1 MTVGQVAWHSKS
13 LVCKTNVVLG
23 NALNVLEVLLSKPA
37 MSSLQELEKLQDQLK
52 VGFPA

>member
-1 MTVGQVAWHSKS
+1 VIVAQVAWHSQS
-13 LVCKTNVVLG
+13 LVCKAIVVLG
-23 NALNVLEVLLSKPA
+23 NALNVLEVSLCKPA